1 MPETAAARCAH
12 GGGAR
17 SVTKIEKT
25 NSPLGLCTGARVC
38 GRERPQGKGNISFLI
53 GKVRISETSHP
64 IGFWPTK
71 ITLFAPTN
79 LFCPLPPPHF
89 PLSFTPEAHPFF
101 KTPRLSCK
109 NPPLFP
115 KTPQLFILR
124 PHVFHPLLFARA
136 FIYIRKHPKKTKFF
150 CLSPCH
156 IHILCIFAKSMS
168 PSPPNEAAKSRAAH
182 RPPDQKP
189 SPARQLH
196 SLEKRT
202 KEGLIRTLHVLNNR
216 RQHKHFLSTASTQNT
231 GVIAPQPFRRASHAF
246 GQKEKSFVHRFDNR
260 LFSFSGLRIREHPS
274 PQS

>member
-17 SVTKIEKT
+17 SVTKIGKT

-71 ITLFAPTN
+71 ITLFAPTS

-150 CLSPCH
+150 CHSPCH
-156 IHILCIFAKSMS
+156 IHILCIFAKSIS

-182 RPPDQKP
+182 RPPD
-189 SPARQLH
+189 
-196 SLEKRT
+196 
-202 KEGLIRTLHVLNNR
+202 
-216 RQHKHFLSTASTQNT
+216 
-231 GVIAPQPFRRASHAF
+231 
-246 GQKEKSFVHRFDNR
+246 
-260 LFSFSGLRIREHPS
+260 
-274 PQS
+274 

>member
-71 ITLFAPTN
+71 ITLFAPTS
-79 LFCPLPPPHF
+79 LFYPLPPPHF
-89 PLSFTPEAHPFF
+89 PLTFTPEAHPVF

-168 PSPPNEAAKSRAAH
+168 PSPPNEAAKVAPRTGHPTKSQALRDNPTLSKREQRKVSSGH
-182 RPPDQKP
+182 STSSTTGGSTSTFFQQHLQKT
-189 SPARQLH
+189 PA
-196 SLEKRT
+196 
-202 KEGLIRTLHVLNNR
+202 
-216 RQHKHFLSTASTQNT
+216 
-231 GVIAPQPFRRASHAF
+231 
-246 GQKEKSFVHRFDNR
+246 
-260 LFSFSGLRIREHPS
+260 
-274 PQS
+274 